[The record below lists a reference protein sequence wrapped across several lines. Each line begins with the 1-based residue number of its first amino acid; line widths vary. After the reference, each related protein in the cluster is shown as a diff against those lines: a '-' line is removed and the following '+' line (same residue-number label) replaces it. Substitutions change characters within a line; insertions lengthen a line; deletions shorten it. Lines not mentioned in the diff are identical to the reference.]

1 MSKFKRKK
9 GRENEHDG
17 KKADRIPDE
26 VINYYK
32 RVSETL
38 DEEFYSS
45 EDKDIFLN
53 NVFGQ
58 LKEDGLKV
66 CHLAST
72 SRIFERLIGLSEAS
86 HIRTLLQIFKE
97 NWSDM
102 LTDRF
107 ASHVLQNTLTQVPRC
122 LQTKPEDREDTEED
136 PSIEDLFLDLCCYIK
151 DNLTNCVDV
160 YSSHIVRV
168 ILQILAG
175 VTVDEQVIR
184 SRLSRNQ
191 RKDNQ
196 QNMSTN
202 FEKFDPPEL
211 FQKMLKKITKGIFQM
226 DDLQDCLC
234 SPTISPVVQTILLV
248 HHQKSD
254 DKGEKYLYKVM
265 KTSGL
270 CLQTEDDSSLPQIAT
285 NEIGSFL
292 VEQIL
297 NLGSEEIYR
306 DIYKTVFKGK
316 LIHYA
321 LHPVGNFILQKLLSN
336 VKEKELF
343 EEMFEELSILIE
355 DLLALNHLGVVTRMA
370 ETCLRL
376 GCRQE
381 KLVRCIMGAF
391 HCVDPVERQTKLSPL
406 LLSLSTYEVY
416 FNIDEDA
423 DDTEKAVKTEEKE
436 KIVPVLKKIN
446 YHGSVLM
453 QNLLRF
459 GNPKVV
465 VSGILDLTPAELRT
479 LACDPC
485 GSHVIDVFCQSP
497 SMGEKSRELLFKR
510 MKGIYMDVAC
520 DKNGSRTLDNMWKCA
535 TLSQKLLV
543 AEELGR
549 NEAKLQ
555 GDRFGFYVHKNCGI
569 FHYKHRLQE
578 WKEVQGQSQKK
589 RKLFSEII
597 NDGPAGK
604 KTKGKDKGWKGTQ
617 DSPTEGNYLQ
627 LDMGDEP
634 SFSGGIPHGQS
645 RSKEMHKSKGSGKGY
660 QIKDEGMQNLLSKM
674 SDTSGEKTFTKY
686 KKKKKLK

>member
-1 MSKFKRKK
+1 
-9 GRENEHDG
+9 
-17 KKADRIPDE
+17 
-26 VINYYK
+26 
-32 RVSETL
+32 
-38 DEEFYSS
+38 
-45 EDKDIFLN
+45 
-53 NVFGQ
+53 
-58 LKEDGLKV
+58 
-66 CHLAST
+66 
-72 SRIFERLIGLSEAS
+72 
-86 HIRTLLQIFKE
+86 
-97 NWSDM
+97 M

-122 LQTKPEDREDTEED
+122 LQTKMKDDGETEENL
-136 PSIEDLFLDLCCYIK
+136 SVEDLFLDLCCYIK
-151 DNLTNCVDV
+151 DNLASCLDG

-168 ILQILAG
+168 IIQILAG

-191 RKDNQ
+191 RRDNQ
-196 QNMSTN
+196 QNVFQK
-202 FEKFDPPEL
+202 FEKFDPPHL
-211 FQKMLKKITKGIFQM
+211 FPKMLKKLTKQIFEM
-226 DDLQDCLC
+226 DDFKECLC
-234 SPTISPVVQTILLV
+234 SPTINPVIQTLLLV
-248 HHQKSD
+248 YHQK
-254 DKGEKYLYKVM
+254 DKEKGQKYLYKVL
-265 KTSGL
+265 KISEL
-270 CLQTEDDSSLPQIAT
+270 CTQMEEDASLPQIAT

-297 NLGSEEIYR
+297 SVGSEEVYR
-306 DIYKTVFKGK
+306 DIYKKVFKGK

-321 LHPVGNFILQKLLSN
+321 LHPVSNFILQKLLTN

-343 EEMFEELSILIE
+343 EEMFEELSVLIE

-416 FNIDEDA
+416 FGIEETA
-423 DDTEKAVKTEEKE
+423 EETKEVKTEEKE
-436 KIVPVLKKIN
+436 KTVPVLKNIN

-465 VSGILDLTPAELRT
+465 VSGILELTAAELRT

-497 SMGEKSRELLFKR
+497 SMGEKSRDLLFKR
-510 MKGIYMDVAC
+510 MKGTYMDVAC

-535 TLSQKLLV
+535 TLTQKLMV

-604 KTKGKDKGWKGTQ
+604 KTKGKEKGWKGTPQ
-617 DSPTEGNYLQ
+617 EGNYLQ
-627 LDMGDEP
+627 LDMDDEP
-634 SFSGGIPHGQS
+634 SVSGGNQQS
-645 RSKEMHKSKGSGKGY
+645 KQTHKYKDSDY
-660 QIKDEGMQNLLSKM
+660 QIKDEGMKNLLSKM

-686 KKKKKLK
+686 KKKKNSK

>member
-1 MSKFKRKK
+1 MSTFKHKK
-9 GRENEHDG
+9 GKDKSQES
-17 KKADRIPDE
+17 KKKDRIPDE

-38 DEEFYSS
+38 DEEFDSS

-86 HIRTLLQIFKE
+86 HIRTLLQIFKSD
-97 NWSDM
+97 WSDM

-107 ASHVLQNTLTQVPRC
+107 ASHVLQNTLAQVPRC
-122 LQTKPEDREDTEED
+122 LKTKLESEDVEETEED
-136 PSIEDLFLDLCCYIK
+136 LTLEGLFLNLCCYVK
-151 DNLTNCVDV
+151 DNLMNSLDV

-175 VTVDEQVIR
+175 VAVDEQVIR

-191 RKDNQ
+191 RRDNQ
-196 QNMSTN
+196 QNMLPTFDK
-202 FEKFDPPEL
+202 FEPPDL
-211 FQKMLKKITKGIFQM
+211 FRKMLKKMTKEIFRM
-226 DDLQDCLC
+226 EDFKDRLC
-234 SPTISPVVQTILLV
+234 SSTTNPVIQTLLLV
-248 HHQKSD
+248 HHQKED
-254 DKGEKYLYKVM
+254 ENKKYLLKVLN
-265 KTSGL
+265 TSDL
-270 CLQTEDDSSLPQIAT
+270 CSEMENDSSLPAIAT
-285 NEIGSFL
+285 DEIGSFL

-297 NLGSEEIYR
+297 NLGSEDMYR
-306 DIYKTVFKGK
+306 DIYKKVFKGK
-316 LIHYA
+316 LTYYA
-321 LHPVGNFILQKLLSN
+321 LHPVANFILQKLLSN

-343 EEMFEELSILIE
+343 EEMFEEASVLIE

-391 HCVDPVERQTKLSPL
+391 HCADPVERQTKLSPL

-416 FNIDEDA
+416 FGIDEDA
-423 DDTEKAVKTEEKE
+423 DNADKSVKTEEKE
-436 KIVPVLKKIN
+436 KIVPVLKNIN

-459 GNPKVV
+459 GNPKIV
-465 VSGILDLTPAELRT
+465 VSGILDLAPAELRN
-479 LACDPC
+479 LVCNPC
-485 GSHVIDVFCQSP
+485 GSHVVDVFCQSP
-497 SMGEKSRELLFKR
+497 SMGEKSRDLLFKR
-510 MKGIYMDVAC
+510 MKGTYMDIAC

-535 TLSQKLLV
+535 TLNQKLIV

-549 NEAKLQ
+549 NESKLQ

-589 RKLFSEII
+589 RKLFNEIL
-597 NDGPAGK
+597 NEGPPGK
-604 KTKGKDKGWKGTQ
+604 KAKGKETGWKGTQ
-617 DSPTEGNYLQ
+617 DHEMEANPLR
-627 LDMGDEP
+627 LDMDDEP
-634 SFSGGIPHGQS
+634 TFSGGKKNWQP
-645 RSKEMHKSKGSGKGY
+645 RSKQGYKGEGKGY
-660 QIKDEGMQNLLSKM
+660 HIKDKGMKDLLTQM
-674 SDTSGEKTFTKY
+674 SNTKEEKTQKY
-686 KKKKKLK
+686 TKKKKSR